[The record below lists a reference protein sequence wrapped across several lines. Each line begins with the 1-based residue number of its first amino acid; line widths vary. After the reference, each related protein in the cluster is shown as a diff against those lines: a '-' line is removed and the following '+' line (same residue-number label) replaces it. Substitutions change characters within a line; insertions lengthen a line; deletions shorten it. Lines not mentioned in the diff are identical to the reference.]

1 VPEFSNVSHVAL
13 TVTDLDRSMA
23 WYADVLG
30 LQLLVPT
37 ERPGIRGALFLHP
50 PTGLMVG
57 LAQHESGS
65 DAAFDER
72 RAGLDH
78 LSFGV
83 PDREALA
90 RWEQHLSEKGVAH
103 SGIQDVPYGS
113 VLVFRDPDNVQ
124 LELFALPAG
133 ATP

>member
-1 VPEFSNVSHVAL
+1 MPEFSNVSHVAL

-23 WYADVLG
+23 WYTDVLG
-30 LQLLVPT
+30 LQLLAPT
-37 ERPGIRGALFLHP
+37 QRPGIRGALFLHP
-50 PTGLMVG
+50 STGLIVG
-57 LAQHESGS
+57 LAQHESS
-65 DAAFDER
+65 TDARFDELR
-72 RAGLDH
+72 VGLDH

-83 PDREALA
+83 PDRDALTV
-90 RWEQHLSEKGVAH
+90 WEQHLTDKGVAH
-103 SGIQDVPYGS
+103 SAIQDVPYGS